1 MARWPA
7 PGRCKRRL
15 GASIGMGRAAL
26 IQARLSAH
34 VLQVARIAAAG
45 HGQELVLAVSGLAD
59 RAARRW
65 GRELGAERTVLQG
78 QGSLGA
84 RLQRQVVRA
93 QREGARRVI
102 LIGSDLPDLGSDDL
116 IEAFQ
121 QLERRPLVLGPAGD
135 GGYWL
140 IGLGSRSAPWPTLFA
155 GAEEAIGWGGCQV
168 LAQTLAAAAALGLEP
183 HLLATRSD
191 LDRGVDLRRWR

>member
-1 MARWPA
+1 
-7 PGRCKRRL
+7 
-15 GASIGMGRAAL
+15 MGRAAL

>member
-1 MARWPA
+1 MR
-7 PGRCKRRL
+7 
-15 GASIGMGRAAL
+15 RAAL

-45 HGQELVLAVSGLAD
+45 QGLELVLAVSGLAD

-65 GRELGAERTVLQG
+65 GGELGAARTVLQG
-78 QGSLGA
+78 EGRLGV
-84 RLQRQVVRA
+84 RLQRQLIRA
-93 QREGARRVI
+93 RREGARRVI
-102 LIGSDLPDLGSDDL
+102 LIGSDLPDLASPDL
-116 IEAFQ
+116 IEAFRLLEQ
-121 QLERRPLVLGPAGD
+121 QPLVLGPACD

-140 IGLGSRSAPWPTLFA
+140 IGLAGSWPTLFA
-155 GAEEAIGWGGCQV
+155 GAGQAIGWGGDQV

-183 HLLATRSD
+183 QLLPQRAD